1 MKKSIFLFSITF
13 LLFSRCVFADPQ
25 TESVNA
31 IESETDQARAVN
43 AVLDSIETPASEFE
57 LQLSTPEVP
66 AAEKAKMVKSVDI
79 RGNKTISIATV
90 LAKIKTKAGQ
100 EYSQN
105 IISDD
110 LKRLYNTGYFADISV
125 DREDYEGGFRVV
137 FYLKEKPIVDK
148 ITFTKIRYYNPRT
161 ILSKIST
168 KEGKFLDQ
176 KALMDDV
183 EIIKELYS
191 KKGLTTIS
199 VDVETDMD
207 EATHKAKLHFVI
219 NEGFRVKITKILVD
233 GNTAFTD
240 KRIIKLIKTRT
251 AWLLNPGHLKE
262 DILSEDMERIKSF
275 YEREGYIDADAMN
288 TVTQG
293 TKGRVTVNIVV
304 NEGKKYYTGKIAISG
319 HQIASE
325 KEILDAMKEIK
336 VGSVFSRARLD
347 VDVANI
353 RTLYFDKGYI
363 FANVRQSTSL
373 NPETGKVE
381 ITLEIQEGNLAY
393 VRKVRIQGN
402 TRTRDIV
409 IRRELRLSP
418 GDQFDGVKLR
428 RSKERLR
435 NLGYFEDINYD
446 IEDTDVENQKDLVV
460 QVKEAKTGTFSF
472 GGGFSTIDQLVGFVE
487 IEQRNFDFTNWPTF
501 TGGGQ
506 NLLFRAEVGSVRS
519 NLKLSF
525 TEPWL
530 FDHPIAGGFD
540 VYRSQRLK
548 ERDIGYAYDEER
560 VGGGIRLGKELSEYL
575 SASTGYTFE
584 TITVDNLDS
593 NVSAALAAEE
603 GTNSVSAV
611 NFRLTRDTRDNVFSP
626 NKGLYLSG
634 TTEFAG
640 GPLGADKDFYKV
652 HTKTSYY
659 VPLKFNAVIEFRM
672 LTGFADAYGDSESVP
687 IFERYF
693 AGGANTIRG
702 YNERKVGPLDS
713 LTEDPIGGESL
724 LVGNIELTIPVIDFI
739 KLAGFFDTG
748 NVWSTIE
755 DFGSGEYKSG
765 TGVGLRVKTPIGP
778 VNLDYGYPLND
789 EPGEDERQGQFYFS
803 ISRGF

>member
-1 MKKSIFLFSITF
+1 MKKIIIFSYFVF
-13 LLFSRCVFADPQ
+13 LLFCPFVFA
-25 TESVNA
+25 
-31 IESETDQARAVN
+31 ESESKETSSEVTQSAV
-43 AVLDSIETPASEFE
+43 APSESSE
-57 LQLSTPEVP
+57 EISPEVSP
-66 AAEKAKMVKSVDI
+66 TVPEVAPLLPQEQRAKIVKSVDI
-79 RGNKTISIATV
+79 RGNKTIGIATILSKV
-90 LAKIKTKAGQ
+90 KTKAGQ

-125 DREDYEGGFRVV
+125 DREDYEGGFKVI
-137 FYLKEKPIVDK
+137 FYLKEKSIVEK
-148 ITFTKIRYYNPRT
+148 ITFTKIRFYNSRT

-176 KALMDDV
+176 KVLMDDV
-183 EIIKELYS
+183 QIIKELYA
-191 KKGLTTIS
+191 KKGLTTVS
-199 VDVETDMD
+199 VEVETDID

-219 NEGFRVKITKILVD
+219 NEGYRVKVTKIKVD
-233 GNTAFTD
+233 GNTAFPD

-262 DILSEDMERIKSF
+262 DILGEDMERIKSF
-275 YEREGYIDADAMN
+275 YEREGYIDAEAMY
-288 TVTQG
+288 TVDLG
-293 TKGRVTVNIVV
+293 AKGRAIVNIVV
-304 NEGKKYYTGKIAISG
+304 NEGKKYYTGKITISG
-319 HQIASE
+319 NKIAAE
-325 KEILDAMKEIK
+325 KEILDAMKDIK
-336 VGSVFSRARLD
+336 VAAVFSRAKLD
-347 VDVANI
+347 TDVANI

-363 FANVRQSTSL
+363 FANVRQATSL
-373 NPETGKVE
+373 NPETSKVE
-381 ITLEIQEGNLAY
+381 ITLDIQEGGLAY
-393 VRKVRIQGN
+393 VRKVKIQGN
-402 TRTRDIV
+402 ARTRDIV

-428 RSKERLR
+428 RSKDRLR

-506 NLLFRAEVGSVRS
+506 NLLFRAEIGSVRS
-519 NLKLSF
+519 NLRLSF

-530 FDHPIAGGFD
+530 FDHPVSGGFD

-560 VGGGIRLGKELSEYL
+560 VGGGIRFGKELTEYI
-575 SASTGYTFE
+575 SAATGYTFE
-584 TITVDNLDS
+584 TITIDNLDS
-593 NVSAALAAEE
+593 GVSAALAAEE
-603 GTNSVSAV
+603 GTNNVSAV
-611 NFRLTRDTRDNVFSP
+611 NFRLARDTRDNVFSP

-634 TTEFAG
+634 TTELAG

-659 VPLKFNAVIEFRM
+659 VPLKFNAVIEFRLM
-672 LTGFADAYGDSESVP
+672 TGFTDAYGDSDSVP

-702 YNERKVGPLDS
+702 YNERKVGPIDPI
-713 LTEDPIGGESL
+713 TEDPIGGESL
-724 LVGNIELTIPVIDFI
+724 LVGNIELTVPLIDFI
-739 KLAGFFDTG
+739 KLAGFLDTG
-748 NVWSTIE
+748 NVWSEVE
-755 DFGSGEYKSG
+755 DFATGDYKSG